1 MIKKIGKIFWD
12 WVLGLTTV
20 DEKIVSTIEETKRR
34 ASLVKNEV
42 KDVIKAVKEVEKQ
55 LKDIPKA
62 IQGKTKKR
70 KGTN

>member
-55 LKDIPKA
+55 LKDIPNA
-62 IQGKTKKR
+62 VQGKTKKR

>member
-62 IQGKTKKR
+62 VQGKTKKR